1 MTNKI
6 TYAPPTKHVENL
18 FTFSDLQSHH
28 CEGSEPNSSQSFFL
42 HHLGTMEVIEFFDTK
57 FIKYIDLSHVQ
68 TKRLLHL
75 NQSYIKL
82 PFSI

>member
-6 TYAPPTKHVENL
+6 AFAPPTRHVENL

-28 CEGSEPNSSQSFFL
+28 CEGSKPNSSQSFFL
-42 HHLGTMEVIEFFDTK
+42 HLLGAMEVVEFFDIK
-57 FIKYIDLSHVQ
+57 FIKYIDLNHVQ
-68 TKRLLHL
+68 AKKLLHL